1 VRCQRCGAI
10 QANGSGYCRVCAAP
24 LGRVAPT
31 RPEPSPAEP
40 GPASG
45 RRSRWLTGVALASVA
60 FLLLV
65 CLALTALA
73 FGLSS
78 LIRWA

>member
-1 VRCQRCGAI
+1 VRCERCGAV
-10 QANGSGYCRVCAAP
+10 QERARGYCRVCAAP
-24 LGRVAPT
+24 LNRSDAARPVSPVATP
-31 RPEPSPAEP
+31 PPV
-40 GPASG
+40 
-45 RRSRWLTGVALASVA
+45 RRSRWLTGVALASIV

-65 CLALTALA
+65 CLALASLA

>member
-1 VRCQRCGAI
+1 
-10 QANGSGYCRVCAAP
+10 VCAAP
-24 LGRVAPT
+24 LGRPDAARATPVAAP
-31 RPEPSPAEP
+31 PAP
-40 GPASG
+40 V

-65 CLALTALA
+65 CVALASLA

-78 LIRWA
+78 LIRWT